1 MNVQIVTVG
10 DEILIGQIIDTNSA
24 WMGQQLNL
32 IGARV
37 VKKTAIAD
45 DHHEIIQAINEGFAN
60 ADIILMTGGLGP
72 TKDDITKKSI
82 ADFFGV
88 EMVLDQPT
96 YDRIKAYFVKLGRNV
111 PEEALHTQCLMPT
124 NATLLLNKMGTA
136 PGMWF
141 EKEGK
146 VLVSMPGVPYE
157 MEYLMENEVLPL
169 LKAHFPAKPIAHRTI
184 LTVGEGESNIAKRIE
199 SFEDSLPANIKLAY
213 LPAMGQV
220 RLRLTGT
227 GDDETELH
235 NLLDVKAKELE
246 NLIPEIVF
254 GYGDVLLE
262 QVIGEMLRLREL
274 TLGTAE
280 SCTGGYVAH
289 RLTSISGSSEYFQGS
304 IISYSNEIKMKIL
317 GVKPETLDQY
327 GAVSEQTVI
336 EMVQGALDA
345 LNVDIAIAVSGIA
358 GPGGGTLEKPVG
370 LVWLA
375 IGNRSIIRTQKVQSG
390 RDRLKNIQYS
400 GTMALNLIRQFLQE
414 EYVLTK
420 V

>member
-1 MNVQIVTVG
+1 MKVQIVTVG

-37 VKKTAIAD
+37 VKKTAIGD
-45 DHHEIIQAINEGFAN
+45 VHDEITAAITEGFAN
-60 ADIILMTGGLGP
+60 ADIVLMTGGLGP
-72 TKDDITKKSI
+72 TKDDITKKAI
-82 ADFFGV
+82 ADYFGV
-88 EMVLDQPT
+88 AMQLHQPT
-96 YDRIKAYFVKLGRNV
+96 YDQIKRFFEKLGRQI
-111 PEEALHTQCLMPT
+111 PEDALQTQCLMPT
-124 NATLLLNKMGTA
+124 NATLLTNKMGTA

-141 EKEGK
+141 EHENK

-157 MEYLMENEVLPL
+157 MEYLMENEVLPR
-169 LKAHFPAKPIAHRTI
+169 LKARFPGKPIAHRTL

-199 SFEDSLPANIKLAY
+199 NFENSLPANIKLAY

-227 GDDETELH
+227 GAEEMELH
-235 NLLDVKAKELE
+235 NLLDTKAKELE
-246 NLIPEIVF
+246 GLIPELVF

-262 QVIGEMLRLREL
+262 QAIGEMLRVRQL
-274 TLGTAE
+274 TFGTAE

-289 RLTSISGSSEYFQGS
+289 RITSIPGSSDYFQGS
-304 IISYSNEIKMKIL
+304 IVSYSNELKMKL
-317 GVKPETLDQY
+317 LNVNAATLEQY
-327 GAVSEQTVI
+327 GAVSEQTVT
-336 EMVQGALDA
+336 EMVQGALDT
-345 LNVDIAIAVSGIA
+345 LNVDVALAISGIA
-358 GPGGGTLEKPVG
+358 GPGGGTPEKPVG

-375 IGNRSIIRTQKVQSG
+375 IGNRSTIKTRKVQSG

-414 EYVLTK
+414 TYKL
-420 V
+420 

>member
-1 MNVQIVTVG
+1 MTVQIVTVG

-24 WMGQQLNL
+24 WMGQHLNL

-37 VKKTAIAD
+37 VKKIAIGD
-45 DHHEIIQAINEGFAN
+45 IHTEIVNAISEGFKN
-60 ADIILMTGGLGP
+60 ADILLMTGGLGP
-72 TKDDITKKSI
+72 TKDDITKKAI

-88 EMVLDQPT
+88 DMQLDQ
-96 YDRIKAYFVKLGRNV
+96 DLFERIKGYFQKLGRV
-111 PEEALHTQCLMPT
+111 IPEDSLYVQCLMPT
-124 NATLLLNKMGTA
+124 NATLLTNKMGTA

-141 EKEGK
+141 EHNGK

-157 MEYLMENEVLPL
+157 MEYLMEQEVLPR
-169 LKAHFPAKPIAHRTI
+169 LKTHFPAKPIAHRTI

-199 SFEDSLPANIKLAY
+199 AFEDSLPANIKLAY

-227 GDDETELH
+227 GDDENELH

-246 NLIPEIVF
+246 NLIPELVF
-254 GYGDVLLE
+254 GYGDALLE
-262 QVIGEMLRLREL
+262 QAIGEMLRLREL

-289 RLTSISGSSEYFQGS
+289 RITSIPGSSEYFQGS
-304 IISYSNEIKMKIL
+304 IISYSNEIKMKLL
-317 GVKPETLDQY
+317 GVKSETLEQY

-336 EMVQGALDA
+336 EMVKGALDI

-358 GPGGGTLEKPVG
+358 GPGGGTPEKPVG

-375 IGNRSIIRTQKVQSG
+375 IGNRHTIRTQKVQSG

-400 GTMALNLIRQFLQE
+400 GTMALNLIRQFVQQE
-414 EYVLTK
+414 YSLTK